1 MLDISCV
8 CIVDVGVGFWCAKLP
23 NNILINYQL
32 VNLSHIYTGSRVL
45 LSVLRSRMETCLFN
59 QWNLIAFFLMVY
71 RISAVF
77 FRSISFDGL
86 TWHVF
91 ERLLEFRFIFFPS
104 RNQYSWFLLCRL
116 CQSVAKNADVSWL
129 LLIFLPHLR

>member
-32 VNLSHIYTGSRVL
+32 VSLSHIHTGSC
-45 LSVLRSRMETCLFN
+45 VLRSRMETCLFS
-59 QWNLIAFFLMVY
+59 QWNLIAFFFGLSNFGCFHS
-71 RISAVF
+71 INF
-77 FRSISFDGL
+77 FWWIDLTCIRATTWIPLHFLSITKPKLVVSSLSSLSIGGQKCWCQL
-86 TWHVF
+86 T
-91 ERLLEFRFIFFPS
+91 
-104 RNQYSWFLLCRL
+104 
-116 CQSVAKNADVSWL
+116 